1 MYASRRVPA
10 TGASVPRSMS
20 CSTPARERG
29 YILEEVRATTSKDEL
44 KDS

>member
-20 CSTPARERG
+20 CSAPARERG